1 MPLLVAGEDIMKR
14 HIVSEMHSVSVTYW
28 LLADIVYLLS
38 VFVSVNRLPSS
49 NAHVNLIL
57 LKLIMIYIVNA
68 VKCSLQQ
75 ISK

>member
-1 MPLLVAGEDIMKR
+1 MPLLVAGEDTMKR